1 MKSLSN
7 YGRLAL
13 GLSLLAWSLF
23 TLFIVLT
30 ECRFPGTDVF
40 LFKEAAINFA
50 LKTKLVASNLVYMP
64 LDTEMPFA
72 HYPPVYPI
80 VFGLWMKV
88 FGIGLKQSLLFEC
101 LLRGLRSV
109 LLGALIWPVL
119 KEAFTDNKRR
129 IWAALSLCFLVLLS
143 LTSTDD
149 DRPDELALVIGLSS
163 WWLLQKAKH
172 DFDYLLAG
180 LFLGLTGAA
189 SPACGVCIGL
199 GMLFYQLAKVKKIT
213 SFCIMVLGTAISFT
227 ICILPALLAH
237 QEIINRFSISAH
249 ASSVPYP
256 FPWNKGVSFAVFWS
270 RFSYCI
276 NHYFFVG
283 FKLIYCCF
291 CSFTVIFLMRER
303 VSRIFNSFQSAC
315 FMFFLMAPFIWSL
328 QPYYLW
334 FSALP
339 IAIIFLGEQ
348 LKVDRPHRAFG
359 FIGIFVA
366 FFPLFVHE
374 SKNFISILHRP
385 EEESASSIREVLLKH
400 IKPEQRVA
408 VSSDQFFT
416 LRNHREVANVRF
428 VCSGLDRYDFVYV
441 TRIWSAKQGHTGAIP
456 IPCGYLKKVKC
467 FEPIENLSKNFPL
480 IIAGWNTGYVTRGNG
495 GTLYENTNCHDK
507 LSKIPEPR
515 RLSKRG

>member
-88 FGIGLKQSLLFEC
+88 FGIGLKQSLFFEC

-172 DFDYLLAG
+172 HFDYLLAG

-199 GMLFYQLAKVKKIT
+199 GMLFYQVATVKKIT

-227 ICILPALLAH
+227 VCILPALLAH

-256 FPWNKGVSFAVFWS
+256 FPWNRGVSFAVFWS

-291 CSFTVIFLMRER
+291 CSFTVIF
-303 VSRIFNSFQSAC
+303 
-315 FMFFLMAPFIWSL
+315 
-328 QPYYLW
+328 
-334 FSALP
+334 
-339 IAIIFLGEQ
+339 
-348 LKVDRPHRAFG
+348 
-359 FIGIFVA
+359 
-366 FFPLFVHE
+366 
-374 SKNFISILHRP
+374 
-385 EEESASSIREVLLKH
+385 
-400 IKPEQRVA
+400 
-408 VSSDQFFT
+408 
-416 LRNHREVANVRF
+416 
-428 VCSGLDRYDFVYV
+428 
-441 TRIWSAKQGHTGAIP
+441 
-456 IPCGYLKKVKC
+456 
-467 FEPIENLSKNFPL
+467 
-480 IIAGWNTGYVTRGNG
+480 
-495 GTLYENTNCHDK
+495 
-507 LSKIPEPR
+507 
-515 RLSKRG
+515 